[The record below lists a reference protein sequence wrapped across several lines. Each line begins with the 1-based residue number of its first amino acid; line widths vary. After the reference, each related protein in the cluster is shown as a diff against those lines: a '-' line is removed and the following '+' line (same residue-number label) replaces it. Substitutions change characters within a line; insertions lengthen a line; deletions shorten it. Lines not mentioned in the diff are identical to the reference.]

1 MSSPTYDEQV
11 DLSQEDIEAFD
22 KIEHALSQL
31 HSQSQLQVRSSSQSQ
46 SGMTQPSPSKK
57 GKRLSQSTSLSA
69 KEKRQR
75 EIAEALIGVNYHAR
89 AGKENLYATDGG
101 RAKKAAPISPSKD
114 IASSQP
120 RFELAQGG
128 VSHSS
133 AHRDSLIPKPRDRG
147 KIETMRKQSEAPLLP
162 FWLEDRGL
170 SVFLGFL
177 VLITIFVPM
186 VRLSRVGRIEI
197 DLIFALMLFSGAIAT
212 IRNRV
217 LMYLVVAFV
226 CYRGKIVCNRLV
238 IQEICKE

>member
-1 MSSPTYDEQV
+1 LSITDSLSPPRKRQRMSSPTYDEQV

-22 KIEHALSQL
+22 EIEHALSQL

-75 EIAEALIGVNYHAR
+75 EIAEALRGVNYYAR

-120 RFELAQGG
+120 RFELDSENPFK
-128 VSHSS
+128 VLNSS
-133 AHRDSLIPKPRDRG
+133 PS
-147 KIETMRKQSEAPLLP
+147 
-162 FWLEDRGL
+162 
-170 SVFLGFL
+170 
-177 VLITIFVPM
+177 
-186 VRLSRVGRIEI
+186 
-197 DLIFALMLFSGAIAT
+197 
-212 IRNRV
+212 
-217 LMYLVVAFV
+217 
-226 CYRGKIVCNRLV
+226 
-238 IQEICKE
+238 